1 MKISAM
7 FPATGVG
14 SLPHRDPAK
23 AMNAVLGR
31 FREIPY
37 WPQLPRRTFL
47 ESMYVQF
54 AAGLPASA
62 IDGEK
67 LFVEGGDRMMAEA
80 EAFYERFLSEEAASF
95 AIPPERA
102 AG

>member
-1 MKISAM
+1 MTMELPAT

-23 AMNAVLGR
+23 AVKAVLAN

-54 AAGLPASA
+54 AAGLPASD
-62 IDGEK
+62 IEGDILLLQRGE
-67 LFVEGGDRMMAEA
+67 RMIAEA
-80 EAFYERFLSEEAASF
+80 
-95 AIPPERA
+95 
-102 AG
+102 